1 MKNSISV
8 LLNIYFSSVGREDD
22 DDDDDEDDNEP
33 IWTVYTV

>member
-8 LLNIYFSSVGREDD
+8 LLNIYFSSVGWE
-22 DDDDDEDDNEP
+22 DDDEDDEDNEP

>member
-22 DDDDDEDDNEP
+22 DDDDEDDNEP

>member
-8 LLNIYFSSVGREDD
+8 LLNIYFSSVGR
-22 DDDDDEDDNEP
+22 DEDNEP

>member
-22 DDDDDEDDNEP
+22 DDDEDDNEP

>member
-22 DDDDDEDDNEP
+22 DEDDNEP

>member
-8 LLNIYFSSVGREDD
+8 LLNIYFSSVGR
-22 DDDDDEDDNEP
+22 DDDEDDDEDNEP

>member
-22 DDDDDEDDNEP
+22 DDEDDNEP

>member
-22 DDDDDEDDNEP
+22 DDDEDNEP